1 MKKLLPLI
9 VIYSLTS
16 CVNPVEKRGYSFD
29 LSDYKL
35 VKKGISSKESVL
47 GFMGSPTLVSNIDSE
62 ELWVYFSEDV
72 RKVMF
77 FKPKIL
83 YRKIMAISFDKTNI
97 VKEVSNYGLKDQKE
111 VSFVSDY
118 TKVKSHKKSFWSRI
132 FKNVGQVNAGY

>member
-1 MKKLLPLI
+1 MKKLIPLI
-9 VIYSLTS
+9 ALYSLTS

-35 VKKGISSKESVL
+35 VKEGISSKETVL
-47 GFMGSPTLVSNIDSE
+47 GFMGSPTLVSNLDSE

-83 YRKIMAISFDKTNI
+83 DRKIMTVSFDKTNI

-111 VSFVSDY
+111 VNFVADY
-118 TKVKSHKKSFWSRI
+118 TEVKSHKKSFWSRI